1 MTLYAPDLPDHIIH
15 GTPGPPWSVLYI
27 LVSCWS
33 GDERAMAGSTLMA
46 TSFPAI
52 IWTPEK
58 TVPQPPMAISSSTLY
73 FPPNVCSMR
82 SERRLLSD
90 GCMLVRGET
99 SVPEVYAGIYPG
111 AQRA

>member
-46 TSFPAI
+46 ASFPATMC
-52 IWTPEK
+52 TPAN
-58 TVPQPPMAISSSTLY
+58 TVPQHLRPLLHMQIRTHLGTAFIGPALY
-73 FPPNVCSMR
+73 CV
-82 SERRLLSD
+82 
-90 GCMLVRGET
+90 
-99 SVPEVYAGIYPG
+99 
-111 AQRA
+111 